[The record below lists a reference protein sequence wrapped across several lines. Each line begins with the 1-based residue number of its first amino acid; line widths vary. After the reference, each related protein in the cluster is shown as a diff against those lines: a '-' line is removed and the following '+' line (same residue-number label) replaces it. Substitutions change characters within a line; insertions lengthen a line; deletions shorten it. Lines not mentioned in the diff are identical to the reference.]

1 MPRPRNTDER
11 RRQIVEGMRSAV
23 ARHGYEGATIA
34 RIAKAARLTPGL
46 VHYHFAD
53 KSEIAVALLDRLAQ
67 VVDERGSARIASA
80 RTDRARIDAV
90 VDAFLGTGNG
100 TLSGARAADSDSLA
114 CWIALAGEATRRPAI
129 HRAYRR
135 HVESAIE
142 RLASMLPPPA
152 STRRRDAAAIFA
164 AIQGFALLSGAAPD
178 SIPPGTA
185 AASVK
190 RMIDGLAGA
199 TGGGT

>member
-1 MPRPRNTDER
+1 MPRPSNTEER

-34 RIAKAARLTPGL
+34 LIAKAARLTPGL
-46 VHYHFAD
+46 VHYHFKD
-53 KSEIAVALLDRLAQ
+53 KTEIAVALLDRLAATI
-67 VVDERGSARIASA
+67 DERGAAPLAAA
-80 RTDRARIDAV
+80 RTDRARVDAI
-90 VDAFLGTGNG
+90 VDAFLST
-100 TLSGARAADSDSLA
+100 RAADSDSLA
-114 CWIALAGEATRRPAI
+114 CWIALAGEATRQPAI

-152 STRRRDAAAIFA
+152 TARRRDAAAIFA
-164 AIQGFALLSGAAPD
+164 AIQGFALLSGAASD
-178 SIPPGTA
+178 AIPPGTA

-190 RMIDGLAGA
+190 RMIDGLAPRRVP
-199 TGGGT
+199 

>member
-1 MPRPRNTDER
+1 MPRPTNTATR
-11 RRQIVEGMRSAV
+11 RLQIVEGMRSAV

-34 RIAKAARLTPGL
+34 LIARAARLTPGL
-46 VHYHFAD
+46 VHYHFKD
-53 KSEIAVALLDRLAQ
+53 KTEIAVALLDQLAETI
-67 VVDERGSARIASA
+67 DRRGSAGAA
-80 RTDRARIDAV
+80 AAWTDRER
-90 VDAFLGTGNG
+90 VDAFIDAF
-100 TLSGARAADSDSLA
+100 LSTTRSAGGADAESLA
-114 CWIALAGEATRRPAI
+114 CWIALAGEATRQPAI

-152 STRRRDAAAIFA
+152 SSRRRNAAAIFA

-178 SIPPGTA
+178 AIPAGTA

-190 RMIDGLAGA
+190 RMVDGLVGP
-199 TGGGT
+199 